1 MAASHEDPRKVLFT
15 GKQAGRWHIQ
25 HQGKPGL
32 DFFLPGYNRFCLDSY
47 PMATHSASSVE
58 TVQDPQATS
67 PNFLNLAGH
76 KDIKDRHIQSALII
90 SSLPL
95 RSLLRTYYVPNSG
108 NSEEPA
114 YSRATDGKTLPAT
127 ENIIR
132 RYHEWLCV
140 IS

>member
-1 MAASHEDPRKVLFT
+1 MALASWLQGCHTHPRISGHQETT
-15 GKQAGRWHIQ
+15 GQWLLHMRTHAKFSLWENRLAAGTFSTRESQAWI
-25 HQGKPGL
+25 
-32 DFFLPGYNRFCLDSY
+32 FLPGYNRFCLDSY
-47 PMATHSASSVE
+47 PMATHSASSVG

-114 YSRATDGKTLPAT
+114 
-127 ENIIR
+127 
-132 RYHEWLCV
+132 
-140 IS
+140 